1 MASKKPERDLETVF
15 HPQELRT
22 ALVLVSLYVL
32 AFENFKSGIID
43 HLRTLHFRSID
54 AEGWHIDEYAYAAD
68 VLSRDPKHRPFHGSL
83 AWFRH
88 FDAIDDADLETI
100 ERFTA
105 VRNRLV
111 HELWKWLG
119 TAELPTDLATFSDLI
134 RVYRKV
140 EVWHIVHIELDDEDP
155 EWEGKEII
163 EEEIQPGPLIMLQLL
178 WDTAL
183 GKDEK
188 AWAFYNTLVEARKKY
203 PSRTAWEDT
212 PSLDDSP

>member
-1 MASKKPERDLETVF
+1 MVKRKPERDLETVF

-43 HLRTLHFRSID
+43 HLRLLHSHRLD
-54 AEGWHIDEYAYAAD
+54 AEGWHTDEDAYAAD
-68 VLSRDPKHRPFHGSL
+68 VLARDPKHRPFHASL
-83 AWFRH
+83 AWFHH
-88 FDAIDDADLETI
+88 FGAIDDTDLETV

-119 TAELPTDLATFSDLI
+119 TTELPTDLATFSDLI
-134 RVYRKV
+134 RVYRKI
-140 EVWHIVHIELDDEDP
+140 EVWHIVNIDLDADP
-155 EWEGKEII
+155 EWEGREII

-178 WDTAL
+178 WDTAT
-183 GKDEK
+183 GKEEE
-188 AWAFYNTLVEARKKY
+188 AWAFYNDLVEAQKKN
-203 PSRTAWEDT
+203 PPRPVW
-212 PSLDDSP
+212 